1 MCTNYISQ
9 QMDSQLSLDICIKR
23 GGLSHRK
30 TKISFETIICKHK
43 HTQMHTKLSMV
54 WLKLLQF
61 AWEGQ

>member
-9 QMDSQLSLDICIKR
+9 QMDSQLSFDICIKR